1 MYTAEFTYHSASSLS
16 DALNQLASNPDA
28 KLLAG
33 GHSLIPAM
41 KLRLSTPSALIDV
54 SKISELRG
62 IRLEG
67 QTIVIGAMTTHRDV
81 EFPDLLAQHCA
92 VLPQVAALIGDP
104 MVRNRGTVGGAIAHA
119 DPAADSPAV
128 MLALNAS
135 MKIASNTGSR
145 VVTSDEFFLGMYST
159 AVAEGEI
166 LTEIHI
172 PLGAR
177 AAYEKFAHPASRYA
191 LAGVAVSVKDGQ
203 VRAAYTGAG
212 EKPNSRPKASPAPAR
227 IWSPRAA

>member
-1 MYTAEFTYHSASSLS
+1 MYTAEFTYHPASSLS

-41 KLRLSTPSALIDV
+41 KLRLSAPGALIDV

-81 EFPDLLAQHCA
+81 EFSDSLAQHCA

-119 DPAADSPAV
+119 DPAADYLAV

-135 MKIASNTGSR
+135 MKIASTTGSR

-159 AVAEGEI
+159 AVAEGEM

-177 AAYEKFAHPASRYA
+177 AAYEKFAHPASRYG
-191 LAGVAVSVKDGQ
+191 LAGVAVSVKDDQ
-203 VRAAYTGAG
+203 VRAAT
-212 EKPNSRPKASPAPAR
+212 PAR
-227 IWSPRAA
+227 AR